1 MFAATPAVCSRTR
14 APVIVNQLCWWLSV
28 RRRLGRR
35 RLGRRRLG
43 RRRLGRRRLGKRR
56 LSKGTMQ
63 TGLIFHRAQCLKVAI
78 LAVYY
83 PQINF

>member
-28 RRRLGRR
+28 
-35 RLGRRRLG
+35 RRRLG

>member
-28 RRRLGRR
+28 RR